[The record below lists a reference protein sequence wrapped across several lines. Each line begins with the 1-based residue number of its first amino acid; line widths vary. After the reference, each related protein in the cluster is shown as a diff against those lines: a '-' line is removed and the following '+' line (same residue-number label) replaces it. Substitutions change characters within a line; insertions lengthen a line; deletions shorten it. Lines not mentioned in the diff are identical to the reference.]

1 MNSQHATDLYFNKVP
16 LHAAVDFFS
25 LTEEHIC
32 RRCNYLC
39 LDLWIRYMVAK
50 GFFFSLPFQ
59 SLVYTVTRLTLK
71 RLINP
76 TEKNQHMYEAIS
88 RTLELRDTKDI

>member
-1 MNSQHATDLYFNKVP
+1 MQTMQLFMFGFVDT
-16 LHAAVDFFS
+16 LHGCEGVFLFPAFS
-25 LTEEHIC
+25 VI
-32 RRCNYLC
+32 
-39 LDLWIRYMVAK
+39 
-50 GFFFSLPFQ
+50 SLHR
-59 SLVYTVTRLTLK
+59 VRRLTLK